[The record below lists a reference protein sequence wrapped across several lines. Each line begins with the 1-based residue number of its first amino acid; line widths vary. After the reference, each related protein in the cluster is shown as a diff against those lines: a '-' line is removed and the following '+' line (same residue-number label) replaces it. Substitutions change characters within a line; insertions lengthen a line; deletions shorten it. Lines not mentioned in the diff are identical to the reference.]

1 VIKTEEKYRWIILAR
16 KGKIMSLL
24 KKISAAILAALIA
37 AVSIPAGYAYADS
50 DDPTLWVME
59 NQPLKTCSYTTQSL
73 THNSKFDGYSR
84 YYGVDV
90 SVYQGSINWTKV
102 AAAGKKYA
110 FVRVGYRGYSSGSL
124 NADSYYKT
132 NITNAY
138 AAGIKVGAYF
148 FSQAITTSEAKAEAD
163 YVISRLASYNTK
175 ISMPV
180 VIDVEYA
187 GSPGRLKAAGLS
199 KTAQTNIALAFCR
212 EIAAAGY
219 TPMVYASTSFFGSHF
234 NMSSIASS
242 YPVWVAQYSSSCS
255 YTGTYNF
262 WQYSSTGSVNGISGS
277 ADKDVWYTK
286 DIDQYTSSGG
296 KGASFTGQATNVKA
310 TTGQIGK
317 IKVSWTK
324 TAGATRYKIYRA
336 TKTGSFKYKASVTGS
351 SYWNKGLK
359 RGSTYRYKVL
369 AMNGTTKGTVSSIVT
384 GKAPS
389 NYGYATAK
397 VRLRKG
403 YSTAY
408 KTIRVTP
415 KGKAVK
421 ILKTVRNKKK
431 HTWYKVRYTINKK
444 KYRGYIYSKYVR

>member
-255 YTGTYNF
+255 YTGTYSF
-262 WQYSSTGSVNGISGS
+262 WQYTSVATVNGISGKT
-277 ADKDVWYTK
+277 DKDVWYTK

-310 TTGQIGK
+310 TTGQVGK

-369 AMNGTTKGTVSSIVT
+369 AMNGTTTGAISSAVT
-384 GKAPS
+384 GKTPS
-389 NYGYATAK
+389 NYGYTTAK
-397 VRLRKG
+397 VKLRKG
-403 YSTAY
+403 SSASYRTV
-408 KTIRVTP
+408 KVVP

-421 ILKTVRNKKK
+421 ILKTVRSKTKQ
-431 HTWYKVRYTINKK
+431 TWYRISYTTSKK
-444 KYRGYIYSKYVR
+444 TYKGYVYYKYVK

>member
-1 VIKTEEKYRWIILAR
+1 
-16 KGKIMSLL
+16 MSLL
-24 KKISAAILAALIA
+24 KKISAAMLAALIA
-37 AVSIPAGYAYADS
+37 AVSVPAVNAYADT
-50 DDPTLWVME
+50 DDPTQWVME

-73 THNSKFDGYSR
+73 THSSRFSGYSR

-102 AAAGKKYA
+102 AASGIKYA
-110 FVRVGYRGYSSGSL
+110 FVRSGYRSYSSGSL

-138 AAGIKVGAYF
+138 AAGVKVGVYF

-180 VIDVEYA
+180 VMDVEYA
-187 GSPGRLKAAGLS
+187 GSPGRLQTARLS
-199 KTAQTNIALAFCR
+199 RTAQTNIALAFCR

-255 YTGTYNF
+255 YTGTYSF
-262 WQYSSTGSVNGISGS
+262 WQYTSVATVNGISGKT
-277 ADKDVWYTK
+277 DKDVWYTK

-310 TTGQIGK
+310 TTGQVGK

-369 AMNGTTKGTVSSIVT
+369 AMNGTTTGAISSAVT
-384 GKAPS
+384 GKTPS
-389 NYGYATAK
+389 NYGYTTAK
-397 VRLRKG
+397 VKLRKG
-403 YSTAY
+403 SSASYRTV
-408 KTIRVTP
+408 KVVP

-421 ILKTVRNKKK
+421 ILKTVRSKTKQ
-431 HTWYKVRYTINKK
+431 TWYRISYTTSKK
-444 KYRGYIYSKYVR
+444 TYKGYVYYKYVK